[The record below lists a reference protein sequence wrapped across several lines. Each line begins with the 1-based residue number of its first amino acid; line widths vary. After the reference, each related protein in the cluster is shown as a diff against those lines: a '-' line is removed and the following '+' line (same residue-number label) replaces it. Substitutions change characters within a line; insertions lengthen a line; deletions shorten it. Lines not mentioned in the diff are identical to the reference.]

1 MLNAITL
8 ELNVASEVT
17 FRKQGETEFA
27 TLFGI
32 QNVYLSENRSDKLP
46 VSILLQSNCVE
57 YARKAQV
64 TKGRRIIV
72 HGKLTFSEKHN
83 SYTIKADQLSVFP
96 LSKPTTGS
104 GDCKAS
110 DGEESSEAGLESSRN
125 KPTKTKPK

>member
-17 FRKQGETEFA
+17 FRKRGETEFA

-96 LSKPTTGS
+96 LSKPSTDS
-104 GDCKAS
+104 GDGKAAN
-110 DGEESSEAGLESSRN
+110 GQESSEEGLESRSK
-125 KPTKTKPK
+125 KPTKTKTK

>member
-17 FRKQGETEFA
+17 FRKRGETEFA

-83 SYTIKADQLSVFP
+83 SYTIKAEQLTIFP
-96 LSKPTTGS
+96 LSKPSTDSSDG
-104 GDCKAS
+104 KAAN
-110 DGEESSEAGLESSRN
+110 GEESSKEGLESSS
-125 KPTKTKPK
+125 KKTTKTKTK